1 MSDQDIP
8 LILGIDGGA
17 TKTIA
22 ILADACT
29 GRLIAHGRSRGSN
42 FHAHAPHAALSE
54 LDVAIAQAF
63 AHAGIDRRP
72 VVAACMGI
80 AGVSRVEDEV
90 MVRHWVSERKIAQQL
105 LIANDG
111 WLVISAGTPNGVGV
125 GLICGTGSI
134 AVGRDSHGRT
144 SRAGGWGYL
153 IGDEGSGYD
162 IAVMA
167 LRAASHSADG
177 RGPQT
182 AILPAL
188 LRHWQLN
195 QPADLI
201 TYLYGA
207 ADPRTQLSDVGPIV
221 VALANDGDSVAQTI
235 VLRAAQELAK
245 MVRAVGD
252 TLQMASPLPLAVA
265 GSMIVQSAI
274 LQQRLVQCL
283 ADTDCIVQL
292 TVVPDPTVGA
302 VRLAHRIAQGES
314 QLTSEWT

>member
-1 MSDQDIP
+1 
-8 LILGIDGGA
+8 
-17 TKTIA
+17 
-22 ILADACT
+22 
-29 GRLIAHGRSRGSN
+29 
-42 FHAHAPHAALSE
+42 
-54 LDVAIAQAF
+54 
-63 AHAGIDRRP
+63 
-72 VVAACMGI
+72 
-80 AGVSRVEDEV
+80 
-90 MVRHWVSERKIAQQL
+90 
-105 LIANDG
+105 
-111 WLVISAGTPNGVGV
+111 
-125 GLICGTGSI
+125 
-134 AVGRDSHGRT
+134 
-144 SRAGGWGYL
+144 
-153 IGDEGSGYD
+153 
-162 IAVMA
+162 MA